1 MDIFIKSNIYVI
13 IMAEKL
19 DRIDQRILF
28 ELDKD
33 CRISDSQIAKIVG
46 RSRESVGYRIKRLQ
60 EKGVLQGFITS
71 INPSRYGYMF
81 FKLYFQLANVPKE
94 RERFFEY
101 MKKLP
106 GLYWIGVNDGVWD
119 AHATL
124 YAKDVK
130 EFYDIKNRIYSEF
143 KDLIIKRDT
152 GVLVN
157 VRQYKKKYLLE
168 NGENIGAYGS
178 SAMFSDDV
186 VENEIDDLD
195 KKILNILLND
205 GRIPLVE
212 LTKKTGSSV
221 DIVRGR
227 MKKLEEKG
235 NIIQFRTAVDHT
247 KLGFVFFKAFLY
259 FNNLSK
265 TDEKRLFEYSK
276 EHPSIVYLIRQISS
290 WDVELEMVCKS
301 YEDFTATMNDIR
313 GKFSN
318 SMRNYESVLMKE
330 DIWVFGKRDIF
341 E

>member
-1 MDIFIKSNIYVI
+1 MP
-13 IMAEKL
+13 EKL
-19 DRIDQRILF
+19 DKIDRRILF
-28 ELDKD
+28 ELDKN
-33 CRISDSQIAKIVG
+33 CRISDNQIAKIVG

-60 EKGVLQGFITS
+60 DKGILQGFITS
-71 INPSRYGYMF
+71 INPSKYGYMF
-81 FKLYFQLANVPKE
+81 FKLYFQLANIPKE

-106 GLYWIGVNDGVWD
+106 GLYWFGVNDGVWD
-119 AHATL
+119 AHATI

-152 GVLVN
+152 GILVN
-157 VRQYKKKYLLE
+157 VNQYKKKYLLE
-168 NGENIGAYGS
+168 DGS
-178 SAMFSDDV
+178 EYAGYSSSSIFSDEV
-186 VENEIDDLD
+186 VANEIDGLD
-195 KKILNILLND
+195 KRILNTLLND
-205 GRIPLVE
+205 GRVPLVE
-212 LTKKTGSSV
+212 LTKRVGSTV

-227 MKKLEEKG
+227 MKKMEENG
-235 NIIQFRTAVDHT
+235 VIIQYRTAVDHT
-247 KLGFVFFKAFLY
+247 KLGFVFFKSFLY

-265 TDEKRLFEYSK
+265 TDEKRLFEYAK
-276 EHPSIVYLIRQISS
+276 EHPSIIYLIRQVSS

-313 GKFSN
+313 GRFSN

-341 E
+341 G